1 MMGLDERR
9 RTRRYQCCG
18 RVELPLQY
26 SRVPL
31 FGVVMDINAA
41 GCGVCLPTG
50 TDFAEAGDDEECL
63 VEVRFK
69 TNYFSFRALG
79 AVRCQYRHVLYG
91 GSMVGL
97 EFVRLSARARRD
109 IAEYMRDQDELKQAA

>member
-9 RTRRYQCCG
+9 RMRRYQCCG

-31 FGVVMDINAA
+31 FGLVMDINAA

-50 TDFAEAGDDEECL
+50 TQFVEAEGAECL
-63 VEVRFK
+63 VELQFR
-69 TNYFSFRALG
+69 TSYFSFRALA
-79 AVRCQYRHVLYG
+79 AVRCQYRHVLYEG
-91 GSMVGL
+91 AMLGL
-97 EFVRLSARARRD
+97 EFVRLSVRARAD
-109 IAEYMRDQDELKQAA
+109 IAEFIRDQEELRLAA